1 MGSAWWARPQEERAK
16 KSKVI
21 TSVINLVPMKV
32 MDWKQTD
39 LFLLILLW
47 LWQEFRRVMNLLF
60 YRTSSLLEYVHH
72 SSKCLLHKGV
82 TLFHREWQLW
92 SSFLDQIRIGIVIVF
107 FQIRLLEYL
116 LSPAAYSTFFW
127 RRYIYTTSSTCYLEI
142 PLICYK
148 VTQLSYQLVH
158 MNFRY
163 QNRSNLM
170 LVLGFLPP
178 FDFDKIMII

>member
-1 MGSAWWARPQEERAK
+1 MSWTFSRRNTEVQALFSAKSSLNIFPQKYSVAKNGGGELISKMGSLVGQADGGERAK

-82 TLFHREWQLW
+82 VTFFHRKWQLW
-92 SSFLDQIRIGIVIVF
+92 MELFPGSD
-107 FQIRLLEYL
+107 
-116 LSPAAYSTFFW
+116 
-127 RRYIYTTSSTCYLEI
+127 
-142 PLICYK
+142 
-148 VTQLSYQLVH
+148 
-158 MNFRY
+158 
-163 QNRSNLM
+163 
-170 LVLGFLPP
+170 
-178 FDFDKIMII
+178 